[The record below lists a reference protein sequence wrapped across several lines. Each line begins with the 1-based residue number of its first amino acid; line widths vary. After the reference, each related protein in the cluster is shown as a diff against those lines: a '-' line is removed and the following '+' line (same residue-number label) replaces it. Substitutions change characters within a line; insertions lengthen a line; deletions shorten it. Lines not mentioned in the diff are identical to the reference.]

1 VLQGYESISGI
12 MNVLL
17 KDHGNSNRLL
27 LNAFMNSMLEKQFN
41 LNFTNSV
48 SSKVNTILSLHSVQ
62 KSLRVDEN
70 NDGFLD
76 NPLITRYM
84 LYNKWNYS
92 DEKSRTSVNFAGR
105 YWNEERIGGQ
115 KNFNDGSSVNGKIYG
130 QTVKINSIDG
140 YSRFSKEF
148 DETSAMKIYLTSS
161 YYDQKSVYGSTGYN
175 AKQTIFSAFG
185 FYEFEMS
192 EGIEFKTGLSN
203 KYLGIEEDI
212 KFNDTT
218 SKTYAGNYLKK
229 ESIPGV
235 FAENSI
241 RLFDDKAS
249 LMTGIRLD
257 YHNEHKLVVT
267 PRALFRYQPS
277 PQFVMRASIGTGFRT
292 LNMFSE
298 YSNLLSSSRNIV
310 IAEQLEPEKILNYGA
325 DVIYYFGFGKTGGSL
340 NIDFYRTDFSNK
352 IIPDYDADPSK
363 VIFSNL
369 HGRAYSNVLQ
379 TEINLTLFS
388 NIDLKIAYKYVEMK
402 YEKNGILYDQPF
414 NAKHRVL
421 SALSYSPAGK
431 SWSASGGIQWFGKQ
445 RLPSTMSNPV
455 EYRRPEESKP
465 YAMLNA
471 QVNKNF
477 KKFEVYAGVENILNF
492 TQDDPIISADNPF
505 GKYFDTS
512 FNWGPTKGREF
523 YAGFRF
529 LLD

>member
-1 VLQGYESISGI
+1 
-12 MNVLL
+12 
-17 KDHGNSNRLL
+17 
-27 LNAFMNSMLEKQFN
+27 
-41 LNFTNSV
+41 
-48 SSKVNTILSLHSVQ
+48 
-62 KSLRVDEN
+62 
-70 NDGFLD
+70 
-76 NPLITRYM
+76 
-84 LYNKWNYS
+84 
-92 DEKSRTSVNFAGR
+92 
-105 YWNEERIGGQ
+105 
-115 KNFNDGSSVNGKIYG
+115 
-130 QTVKINSIDG
+130 
-140 YSRFSKEF
+140 
-148 DETSAMKIYLTSS
+148 
-161 YYDQKSVYGSTGYN
+161 
-175 AKQTIFSAFG
+175 
-185 FYEFEMS
+185 
-192 EGIEFKTGLSN
+192 
-203 KYLGIEEDI
+203 
-212 KFNDTT
+212 
-218 SKTYAGNYLKK
+218 
-229 ESIPGV
+229 
-235 FAENSI
+235 
-241 RLFDDKAS
+241 
-249 LMTGIRLD
+249 
-257 YHNEHKLVVT
+257 
-267 PRALFRYQPS
+267 
-277 PQFVMRASIGTGFRT
+277 
-292 LNMFSE
+292 MFSE